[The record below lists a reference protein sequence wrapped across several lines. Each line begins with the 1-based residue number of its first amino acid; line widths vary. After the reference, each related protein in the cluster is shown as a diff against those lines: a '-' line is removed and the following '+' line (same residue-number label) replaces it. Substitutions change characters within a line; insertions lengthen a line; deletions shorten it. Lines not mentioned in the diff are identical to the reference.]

1 MKRFDERQGNVSDIE
16 AVAEKAY
23 SAPALEKGL
32 DILEGLAGQTAPT
45 SVRDL
50 AERLGRS
57 KNELF
62 RMIYVLIARGYVQRD
77 GETDELA
84 LTNKLFT
91 LGLRTPQSRSLLE
104 AALPEMTKLAL
115 DVGQSVHLV
124 VVHNGRTVTLGH
136 TRAET
141 DFTFNMKPGYGRLA
155 SDATSGRVIMAFQAV
170 DRRERMLA
178 ECDLQ
183 GKKTV
188 DRRQIVPV
196 LDEIRTRGHVVAKST
211 DFVGITDICC
221 PILQSDGQAAA
232 SIIVAHVDRV
242 GQDADAGSLVSIVR
256 SACERIGN
264 LI

>member
-1 MKRFDERQGNVSDIE
+1 MSEDEASSD
-16 AVAEKAY
+16 KSY

-32 DILEGLAGQTAPT
+32 DILEGLAEQSAAT
-45 SVRDL
+45 SVREL

-62 RMIYVLIARGYVQRD
+62 RMIYVLIARGYVKRD

-104 AALPEMTKLAL
+104 AALPEMAKLAL

-141 DFTFNMKPGYGRLA
+141 DFAFNMKPGYGRLA

-170 DRRERMLA
+170 DRCERMLV

-183 GKKTV
+183 SKKTV
-188 DRRQIVPV
+188 DRRQIAPA
-196 LDEIRTRGHVVAKST
+196 LEEIRALGHVVAKST

-221 PILQSDGQAAA
+221 PILRSDGQAAA
-232 SIIVAHVDRV
+232 CIIVAHVDRV
-242 GQDADAGSLVSIVR
+242 GQDADTASLLAIVR
-256 SACERIGN
+256 SACGRIGK

>member
-1 MKRFDERQGNVSDIE
+1 MSVIE
-16 AVAEKAY
+16 ATGEKSY

-32 DILEGLAGQTAPT
+32 DILEALAERSAAT

-50 AERLGRS
+50 ADRLGRS

-77 GETDELA
+77 SETDELA

-104 AALPEMTKLAL
+104 AAFPEMATLAL
-115 DVGQSVHLV
+115 EVGQSVHLV

-141 DFTFNMKPGYGRLA
+141 DFTFNIKPGYGRLA
-155 SDATSGRVIMAFQAV
+155 SEATTGRVIMAFQAA

-178 ECDLQ
+178 DCALQ
-183 GKKTV
+183 SKKAV
-188 DRRQIVPV
+188 DRQLIEPV
-196 LDEIRTRGHVVAKST
+196 LDEIRARGHVVAKST

-221 PILQSDGQAAA
+221 PILRPDGHAAA
-232 SIIVAHVDRV
+232 CIIVAHVDRV
-242 GQDADAGSLVSIVR
+242 GQDVDTGRLLAVVRAAG
-256 SACERIGN
+256 ERIGK